1 MISPYNESSENH
13 KHHDLSSQNNNIFS
27 VEKFEYFPK
36 IGTLDLMVI
45 VWNTG
50 CPGFDADYIK
60 E

>member
-45 VWNTG
+45 V
-50 CPGFDADYIK
+50 
-60 E
+60 